1 MVFLLIGLAVGA
13 GFLAHRTTTK
23 SQLIVAALAA
33 VAITGVVV
41 APGSAQST
49 ARTDMVRTARGA
61 NAFGIPAAR
70 RKRVPNEVG
79 KNHQAAQDDLQ
90 AHGFYNLRERD
101 CSGRGRL
108 LLFDRNWKVV
118 RQSPRAG
125 ARVST
130 NAAVTLC
137 SVKYSD

>member
-1 MVFLLIGLAVGA
+1 MRMT
-13 GFLAHRTTTK
+13 AHRDINTQGSDMK
-23 SQLIVAALAA
+23 SKLIVAALTAS
-33 VAITGVVV
+33 AITIVVA
-41 APGSAQST
+41 APGSALST
-49 ARTDMVRTARGA
+49 VKTDPVQTARGA
-61 NAFGIPAAR
+61 NTFGVPAAR

-108 LLFDRNWKVV
+108 LLWDRNWEVV
-118 RQSPRAG
+118 RQSPKAG

-130 NAAVTLC
+130 STAITLC

>member
-1 MVFLLIGLAVGA
+1 MAF
-13 GFLAHRTTTK
+13 F
-23 SQLIVAALAA
+23 SQLIIAALAA

-70 RKRVPNEVG
+70 RKRVSNEVG

-90 AHGFYNLRERD
+90 AHGFYRLRELD
-101 CSGRGRL
+101 VAGDSSSGTAIGRSC
-108 LLFDRNWKVV
+108 V
-118 RQSPRAG
+118 RARRPARA
-125 ARVST
+125 
-130 NAAVTLC
+130 
-137 SVKYSD
+137 

>member
-1 MVFLLIGLAVGA
+1 MKSRLI
-13 GFLAHRTTTK
+13 F
-23 SQLIVAALAA
+23 AALATA
-33 VAITGVVV
+33 AITAVVV

-49 ARTDMVRTARGA
+49 AKSDTAKTARVT
-61 NAFGIPAAR
+61 NTSLVPAAR

-90 AHGFYNLRERD
+90 ARGFYNLRERD

-108 LLFDRNWKVV
+108 LLWDRNWKVV

-125 ARVST
+125 TRVST
-130 NAAVTLC
+130 SAAITLC
-137 SVKYSD
+137 SVKYTD

>member
-1 MVFLLIGLAVGA
+1 MVYLLVGLALGV

-33 VAITGVVV
+33 VALTGVVV

-49 ARTDMVRTARGA
+49 ARTDMVRTSRGA

-108 LLFDRNWKVV
+108 LLWDRNWKVV
-118 RQSPRAG
+118 RQSPKAGTRA
-125 ARVST
+125 ST
-130 NAAVTLC
+130 STAITLC